1 MPFAVGA
8 AHSLEL
14 RYLFDIG
21 GAPPLDPAQRALSGQ
36 MIDYW
41 SQFVTSGAPR
51 AANQPE
57 WPELGTDAA
66 AGKVLSL
73 QPDGSRVLTTFA
85 QEHQCPFWASLKG

>member
-21 GAPPLDPAQRALSGQ
+21 GAPPLDPAQRALSQQ

-51 AANQPE
+51 DANQPE
-57 WPELGTDAA
+57 WPELGTDPS